1 MLYTYH
7 FLFNIL
13 HVIPKQFI
21 EFLKMEIDK
30 LNCIWKCKSPI
41 IDKEILKKKCN
52 WRCYTIRFSVI
63 FYVILIKAVQ
73 CWRMNRKQTYRIKQT
88 SERNPHIW
96 VSFTYMNNWFIPK
109 LAAAQRGKDLFLVYC
124 TVSTGYLHGST
135 REGKT
140 GIALFLKIWIWL
152 SWYVYLGRFFG
163 ILKVCT
169 LVCVCAKHCKS
180 ALVKENSGI
189 GIEVLYHSNTIP
201 SLTGCFDKILLYM

>member
-73 CWRMNRKQTYRIKQT
+73 CWRMNRKTDLQNKTDVRKK
-88 SERNPHIW
+88 P
-96 VSFTYMNNWFIPK
+96 TYMGFFHIYEQLIYTKAGCSTARKGLVFSILYSFNWISPWEYK
-109 LAAAQRGKDLFLVYC
+109 GGEDWYC
-124 TVSTGYLHGST
+124 PVS
-135 REGKT
+135 
-140 GIALFLKIWIWL
+140 
-152 SWYVYLGRFFG
+152 
-163 ILKVCT
+163 
-169 LVCVCAKHCKS
+169 
-180 ALVKENSGI
+180 
-189 GIEVLYHSNTIP
+189 
-201 SLTGCFDKILLYM
+201 